1 MIDRVRMWLN
11 RPLVD
16 ASRRTLFVAAAAVIL
31 ISATAL
37 ALLSSPHTTST
48 GTTTTAT
55 ATSAQPPPAAAATQP
70 GESLVRPSE
79 EGHATGLVGKK
90 GQIDAAKRA
99 ARRFLGGYL
108 PYTYGQRTAADV
120 PAATSGLRQ
129 QLKAQAPRVP
139 PGERHRHARVVALQ
153 ANGAGPV
160 RAAMIALVDDGAHRY
175 TVSLELERRRTGWQV
190 TNVGA

>member
-1 MIDRVRMWLN
+1 MIDRLRMWLN

-16 ASRRTLFVAAAAVIL
+16 ASRRTLFLAAVAVIL
-31 ISATAL
+31 IAATAL
-37 ALLSSPHTTST
+37 ALLSSPQSTST
-48 GTTTTAT
+48 GATTTAT
-55 ATSAQPPPAAAATQP
+55 ATSAQRPPAAAAQS

-79 EGHATGLVGKK
+79 EGHATGLVGKTR
-90 GQIDAAKRA
+90 QIEAAKRA
-99 ARRFLGGYL
+99 ARSFLAGYL
-108 PYTYGQRTAADV
+108 PYTYGQRKAADV

-129 QLKAQAPRVP
+129 QLEAHAPRVP
-139 PGERHRHARVVALQ
+139 PSERHRHARVVVLQ